1 VVVRPRIE
9 FLRPTIW
16 SVGHA
21 EAPEVVT
28 SAWIDEQL
36 AETYDRCGIRPG
48 LLESVAGIVER
59 RWWPEE
65 VTFDEA
71 AAKAGVRALEL
82 ADVAPSEVDLL
93 ISTSVCKHHLEPS
106 VACSVH
112 FRLGLSSECINY
124 DLGNACL
131 GFVNAM
137 QVGAMAIETGQADTV
152 LIVDGEGSRYTQLAT
167 IERLRQPTATALDVF
182 DQFASLTLG
191 SGAAAMVMGGPRDGA
206 HRFIGGISR
215 AATQNHELCVGDLDT
230 MRTDTAALLEGG
242 LALALEAFEASVEA
256 GWEWKTCDRFVM
268 HQVSAVHTR
277 KLCELLGVDMNLVP
291 LTYPGFGNMG
301 PAAVPYTLS
310 TVADDIAS
318 GERVLLMGIGSGLNV
333 AAAELT
339 W

>member
-1 VVVRPRIE
+1 VVIPRNE
-9 FLRPTIW
+9 FLRTYLW

-21 EAPEVVT
+21 EAPDIVT

-36 AETYDRCGIRPG
+36 AETFERCGIRPG
-48 LLESVAGIVER
+48 LLESVAGIIER

-65 VTFDEA
+65 VAFDEA
-71 AAKAGVRALEL
+71 AALAGQRAMELAGV
-82 ADVAPSEVDLL
+82 VPSEVDLL

-112 FRLGLSSECINY
+112 HRLGLSSECVNF

-137 QVGAMAIETGQADTV
+137 QVGAMAIDTGHARTV
-152 LIVDGEGSRYTQLAT
+152 LVVDGEGSRYTQLAT
-167 IERLRQPTATALDVF
+167 IERLRQSTATAVDVF

-191 SGAAAMVMGGPRDGA
+191 SGGAAVVMGGPRHGA
-206 HRFIGGISR
+206 HRFLGGISR
-215 AATQNHELCVGDLDT
+215 ADTASHDLCVGDLDT
-230 MRTDTAALLEGG
+230 MRTDTAALLENG
-242 LALALEAFEASVEA
+242 LALALEAFEASKEA

-268 HQVSAVHTR
+268 HQVSAVHTH
-277 KLCELLGVDMNLVP
+277 KLCELLGVDTNLVP
-291 LTYPGFGNMG
+291 LTYPNFGNIG

-310 TVADDIAS
+310 TIADDIAD
-318 GERVLLMGIGSGLNV
+318 GERVLLMGIGSGLNC
-333 AAAELT
+333 AAAEIV

>member
-1 VVVRPRIE
+1 M
-9 FLRPTIW
+9 
-16 SVGHA
+16 
-21 EAPEVVT
+21 VT

-36 AETYDRCGIRPG
+36 AETFERCGIRPG

-65 VTFDEA
+65 VSFDEA
-71 AAKAGVRALEL
+71 AALAGRRALEL
-82 ADVAPSEVDLL
+82 AGVTPGQVDLL

-112 FRLGLSSECINY
+112 HRLDLGPGCMNF

-137 QVGAMAIETGQADTV
+137 QVGAMAIETGQAGTV

-167 IERLRQPTATALDVF
+167 IDRLRQPTATAFDVF

-191 SGAAAMVMGGPRDGA
+191 SGGAAMVMGGPREGA
-206 HRFIGGISR
+206 HRYLGGISR
-215 AATQNHELCVGDLDT
+215 AATVHHDLCVGDLDT
-230 MRTDTAALLEGG
+230 MRTDTAALLENG
-242 LALALEAFEASVEA
+242 LMLAKQAFEDSVEA
-256 GWEWKTCDRFVM
+256 GWEWEHCDRYVM

-277 KLCELLGVDMNLVP
+277 KLCELLNVNMDLVP

-310 TVADDIAS
+310 TVADEIAE
-318 GERVLLMGIGSGLNV
+318 GESVLLMGIGSGLNC
-333 AAAELT
+333 AAAELI